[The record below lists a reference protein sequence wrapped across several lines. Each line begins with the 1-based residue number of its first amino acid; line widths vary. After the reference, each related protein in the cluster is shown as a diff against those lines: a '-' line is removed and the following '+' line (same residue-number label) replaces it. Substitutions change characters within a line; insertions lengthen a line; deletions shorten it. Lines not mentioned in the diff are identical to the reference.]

1 MLRAII
7 RDINNKTNFLDA
19 NQSQMSEENIKTM
32 WESFS
37 KPGEILFVQ
46 GDCLER
52 LDLFSLKY
60 AEELKIMQDD
70 LVRQVGK
77 IQIDFEEIC
86 NYEDLPLYEEICR
99 KCEETDNKLY
109 VA

>member
-1 MLRAII
+1 M
-7 RDINNKTNFLDA
+7 N
-19 NQSQMSEENIKTM
+19 EEEIKTM

-52 LDLFSLKY
+52 LDLFTLKY

-70 LVRQVGK
+70 LVK
-77 IQIDFEEIC
+77 
-86 NYEDLPLYEEICR
+86 
-99 KCEETDNKLY
+99 
-109 VA
+109 